1 MRNMKKYQKPYTEY
15 FEIVGKTLMTFD
27 LSDGIEPG
35 KTGFEEEG
43 EAPARKLYL

>member
-15 FEIVGKTLMTFD
+15 FEIVGKTLMSFD

-35 KTGFEEEG
+35 FAEG
-43 EAPARKLYL
+43 APARVLYI